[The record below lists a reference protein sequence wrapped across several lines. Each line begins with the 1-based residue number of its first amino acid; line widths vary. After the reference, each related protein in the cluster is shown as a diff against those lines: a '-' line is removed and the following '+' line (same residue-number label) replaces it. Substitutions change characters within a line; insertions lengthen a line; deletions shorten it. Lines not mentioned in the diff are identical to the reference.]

1 MTESQRSLLLQI
13 AAEMVH
19 GKGMPPEWIG
29 DWENI
34 GKATPM
40 KTKREI
46 EFIAKTSQAQCRDWS
61 RRIVSILNA
70 KMKTEVTE

>member
-1 MTESQRSLLLQI
+1 MTEGQRSLLLQI

-46 EFIAKTSQAQCRDWS
+46 EFAAKESLAQCREWS
-61 RRIVSILNA
+61 RRIMQILNA
-70 KMKTEVTE
+70 NMRTEGAK

>member
-46 EFIAKTSQAQCRDWS
+46 EAAAKESRGQCHVWS
-61 RRIVSILNA
+61 RKIIQILR
-70 KMKTEVTE
+70 EVTE

>member
-46 EFIAKTSQAQCRDWS
+46 EAAAKESMGQCRVWS
-61 RRIVSILNA
+61 RRIMQVLNA
-70 KMKTEVTE
+70 REVPE

>member
-34 GKATPM
+34 AKTTPM

-46 EFIAKTSQAQCRDWS
+46 ESAAKELRKQCHEWS
-61 RRIVSILNA
+61 RRIMSILNA
-70 KMKTEVTE
+70 KMKTETDK